1 MIEVKDDLDR
11 ALSFQNPPQ
20 KIVSLVPSLSELIV
34 DLGGLEKL
42 VGVTKF
48 CVHPLELRTKCKIIG
63 GTKTVNSEKVKS
75 LNPDLIIANKE
86 ENNKGQIENLCLTEK
101 VYITD
106 IQNVNQSLQT
116 IQKFGIILN
125 ESKKADS
132 ILNCIKKTLTQT
144 FFNDQKVLYLIWKN
158 PWMSIGADTYIHDL
172 IEHLGL
178 KSITENLFRY
188 PELSEKEL
196 SGLDPDI
203 IMLSSE
209 PFPFSQKHVQGVK
222 SLFPNS
228 KIILVDGEAFSW
240 YGSRLMHLEKYF
252 DQLK

>member
-1 MIEVKDDLDR
+1 
-11 ALSFQNPPQ
+11 
-20 KIVSLVPSLSELIV
+20 
-34 DLGGLEKL
+34 
-42 VGVTKF
+42 
-48 CVHPLELRTKCKIIG
+48 
-63 GTKTVNSEKVKS
+63 
-75 LNPDLIIANKE
+75 
-86 ENNKGQIENLCLTEK
+86 
-101 VYITD
+101 
-106 IQNVNQSLQT
+106 
-116 IQKFGIILN
+116 
-125 ESKKADS
+125 
-132 ILNCIKKTLTQT
+132 
-144 FFNDQKVLYLIWKN
+144 
-158 PWMSIGADTYIHDL
+158 MSIGADTYIHDL